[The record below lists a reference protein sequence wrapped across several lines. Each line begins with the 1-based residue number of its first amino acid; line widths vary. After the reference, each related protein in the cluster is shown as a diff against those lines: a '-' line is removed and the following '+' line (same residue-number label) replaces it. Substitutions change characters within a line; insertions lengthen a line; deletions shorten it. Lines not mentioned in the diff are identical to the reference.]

1 MARVRYMD
9 KDSAKSL
16 YFVVSVHTD
25 ESKCQNTAFL
35 LVDIRSNLDSLLCT
49 HMMRKR
55 VFLTW
60 LLKLHTTV
68 FFIILYPPSPP
79 DFSGNQDKHKNWV
92 SYMLPLNLW
101 LILIGNEAKKKFKM
115 ADSKKLRLSTPPIL
129 NIFSRKFQRLVLGR
143 VG

>member
-1 MARVRYMD
+1 VIQTYVVNFICQKVQICWPDSDYMD

-68 FFIILYPPSPP
+68 FFIILYPP
-79 DFSGNQDKHKNWV
+79 
-92 SYMLPLNLW
+92 
-101 LILIGNEAKKKFKM
+101 
-115 ADSKKLRLSTPPIL
+115 
-129 NIFSRKFQRLVLGR
+129 
-143 VG
+143 